1 MDHPLYSLL
10 AAGYF
15 GFGTVSHF
23 LDTYTPIQ
31 VTRYCS
37 GWRFWITK
45 RHHHATRQNATAVAP
60 REFYKDVKSVICSLA
75 EGLTAY

>member
-1 MDHPLYSLL
+1 MQYLSLHHDYIHRLDHPLYSLL

-45 RHHHATRQNATAVAP
+45 RHHHATRQNTAAVVP
-60 REFYKDVKSVICSLA
+60 GESN
-75 EGLTAY
+75 